1 MYTRRKYDH
10 VYFLSL
16 QMLAAL
22 PHAGE
27 KSGLQKVSLW
37 MSFIFSVLESLQ
49 LSGITAQILF
59 MA

>member
-1 MYTRRKYDH
+1 
-10 VYFLSL
+10 
-16 QMLAAL
+16 MLAAL
-22 PHAGE
+22 THASE
-27 KSGLQKVSLW
+27 KSGLKKVSLW